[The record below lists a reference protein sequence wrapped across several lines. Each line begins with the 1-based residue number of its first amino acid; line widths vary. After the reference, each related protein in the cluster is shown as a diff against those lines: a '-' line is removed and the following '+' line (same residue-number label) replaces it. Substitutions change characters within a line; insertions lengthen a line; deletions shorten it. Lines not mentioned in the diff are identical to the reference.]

1 VFHVKQSAALGLGIA
16 AFLIASAAKAETEQV
31 PSVQWNTSVTVGLA
45 RYGDNEDLWRASR
58 FAGSLRADFLFG
70 RTQNASFGF
79 GPTTFVGFSTYS
91 ELNLGAGAQL
101 LIPVHDYLPIT
112 LGAGL
117 YGVNRE
123 DQKTRPGTFLALG
136 WGPRSFNYH
145 SSYSMGGGLLLEA
158 RRDLSESPV
167 TTWLASVQIDSA
179 LLALPVVFV
188 VNAFRLPPTEVVGS
202 DPPQFG
208 KSAAGRGE

>member
-1 VFHVKQSAALGLGIA
+1 MLSFPKAGSRVFHVKQSAALGLGIA
-16 AFLIASAAKAETEQV
+16 AFFMAPAAKAEAEQV
-31 PSVQWNTSVTVGLA
+31 PSLQWNTSLTLGLA
-45 RYGDNEDLWRASR
+45 RYGDSNDLWRASR
-58 FAGSLRADFLFG
+58 FASSLRADFLFG
-70 RTQNASFGF
+70 RSNNASFGF
-79 GPTTFVGFSTYS
+79 GPTTFIGLSTYS

-112 LGAGL
+112 LSAGL

-123 DQKTRPGTFLALG
+123 EQKTRPGTFLALG

-158 RRDLSESPV
+158 RRDLAESPV

-188 VNAFRLPPTEVVGS
+188 VNAFRLPPIEI
-202 DPPQFG
+202 
-208 KSAAGRGE
+208 AR